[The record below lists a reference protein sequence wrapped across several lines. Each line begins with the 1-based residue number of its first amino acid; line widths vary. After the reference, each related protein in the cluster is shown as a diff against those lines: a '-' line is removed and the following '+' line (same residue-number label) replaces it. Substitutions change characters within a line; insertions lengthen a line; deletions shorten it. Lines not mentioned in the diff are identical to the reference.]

1 MKTKCK
7 RCINL
12 DGNCKIIEEYLPKL
26 NKQGFLQLVD
36 SELYC
41 CNFID
46 NKDYFTNEQLES
58 TYKRM
63 LEVIKTI

>member
-7 RCINL
+7 RCVNL
-12 DGNCKIIEEYLPKL
+12 DGNCKTIEDYLPKL